1 MQKDLKYKIVG
12 ELVEKFKEYENFYIA
27 DAGGMTVA
35 QDNAFRK
42 LCYQKNVEYRVVKNT
57 LIAKAL
63 QEIDPSF
70 GTEFN
75 DQVLKGF
82 SGVLFSK
89 ESSKAGA
96 QLLKEYRKGG
106 IDKPKLKG
114 ASIDKAFFFG
124 DSSLEVLIQLKSKN
138 ELIGEIIGLLQSP
151 AKNVISALKA
161 SSGDKIAGLVK
172 ALGERNQ

>member
-1 MQKDLKYKIVG
+1 MEKELKYKIVG

-27 DAGGMTVA
+27 DAGGLTVA

-42 LCYQKNVEYRVVKNT
+42 LCYQKNIEYRVVKNT

-63 QEIDPSF
+63 QEIDPAY
-70 GTEFN
+70 GEFT
-75 DQVLKGF
+75 DKVLKGF

-89 ESSKAGA
+89 ESSKAAA
-96 QLLKEYRKGG
+96 QLLKEYRKGS

-114 ASIDKAFFFG
+114 ASIDKAFFYG
-124 DSSLEVLIQLKSKN
+124 DDSLEVLVKLKSKN

>member
-1 MQKDLKYKIVG
+1 MQKELKHKIIG

-42 LCYQKNVEYRVVKNT
+42 LCYQRNIEYRVVKNT

-70 GTEFN
+70 DEFN
-75 DQVLKGF
+75 DKVLKGF
-82 SGVLFSK
+82 SGVIFSK

-96 QLLKEYRKGG
+96 QLLKDYRKGG
-106 IDKPKLKG
+106 IDKPQLKG
-114 ASIDKAFFFG
+114 ASIDKAFFYG
-124 DSSLEVLIQLKSKN
+124 DNSLEVLIQLKSKN